1 MSLRATKKP
10 EILLINPNT
19 SSDITESIRL
29 LAVDE
34 VGDAATFA
42 AVTANFGARYIS
54 SRASVSVAGHAV
66 LDAYAGALSQGFR
79 PDAVIIACFGDPG
92 LDALTEIAG
101 VPVFGF
107 ADGGIE
113 AAAALPGQF
122 AIATIGTAWHDM
134 LNELVQK
141 RGLADRLAGIIALGE
156 DSRDPAIAGPQIAER
171 TYASGATRVIVGG
184 TGLIPTIDHIAQ
196 SIALPV
202 IDPHRTTIRMAL
214 DRALAGNFAGG
225 SGRADGPIF
234 NGLSPWLSDLLAN
247 GVAGLAITPISEETS
262 K

>member
-1 MSLRATKKP
+1 MTRP

-19 SSDITESIRL
+19 SAEITESIRL
-29 LAVDE
+29 LAIDE
-34 VGDAATFA
+34 VGDAATFS
-42 AVTANFGARYIS
+42 AVTADFGARYIS

-66 LDAYAGALSQGFR
+66 LDAYAATLARGIR

-101 VPVFGF
+101 VPVYGF

-113 AAAALPGQF
+113 AAAALSGKF

-134 LNELVQK
+134 LLELVHK

-171 TYASGATRVIVGG
+171 TFAIGAARVIIGG
-184 TGLIPTIDHIAQ
+184 TGLIPTLDHIAQ
-196 SIALPV
+196 SVTLPV

-214 DRALAGNFAGG
+214 SNALAGLAAT
-225 SGRADGPIF
+225 SSYSADGPIF
-234 NGLSPWLSDLLAN
+234 NGLSPWLSDLLTNGPA
-247 GVAGLAITPISEETS
+247 GVANTTTPEETI